1 MGNLC
6 PGPKKLDE
14 PVVGEEEF
22 VFVPEDH
29 RVEKI
34 WDHFDLIK
42 EMGQGASC
50 RVLKVIGKGSSDQY
64 AMKEMKRDDQWNPKL
79 FQTEFDILS
88 ILDNPNIVQYREA
101 WIDRN
106 FFYIVNELCTGGELF
121 ERIRDNKK
129 FNETKAQEILISIIS
144 AIKFCHSKNIVHRDL
159 KPENIMYRK
168 NSTTGDDE
176 LVIIDFG
183 DAKKVEDDA
192 HYNDF
197 VGTAFYLPPEIVR
210 NRRGW
215 ELKMSDMWSIGVI
228 AFVLVTGRPPY
239 YGTNHREI
247 LKKILSTDLKFPKKN
262 TLSLECK
269 EFISNL
275 CEKKTKKRLTAI
287 QALKHPFLCGESKE
301 EPFGPEVLACLASY
315 HSACLLKRVLVKL
328 AADSLNGQRKELL
341 IRCFNMI
348 DINDDGIISVKEL
361 SSYLHK
367 QLKFESS
374 VAQRSAQDIVKEIGS
389 KNESNITFSGFR
401 EGAISFDL
409 GQKDQIQKTFQNISD
424 GNEYVVVADL
434 DKYFRHRV
442 ENKSLTQML
451 KEIDTDNDDKISF
464 DEFSE
469 AMQSPLRA
477 AQIIRDQKGL

>member
-6 PGPKKLDE
+6 PGPAKGPEPIVGDDE
-14 PVVGEEEF
+14 F
-22 VFVPEDH
+22 TFVPPEH
-29 RVEKI
+29 RVDKVWGNFNE
-34 WDHFDLIK
+34 IK

-50 RVLKVIGKGSSDQY
+50 RVLKVNKKGFEDQF

-79 FQTEFDILS
+79 FQTEYDILNA
-88 ILDNPNIVQYREA
+88 LNHDNIVQYREA
-101 WIDRN
+101 WIDRD

-121 ERIRDNKK
+121 ERIRENKK
-129 FNETKAQEILISIIS
+129 FSEQKAVEILTDIIS
-144 AIKFCHSKNIVHRDL
+144 AVGFCHSNNIVHRDL
-159 KPENIMYRK
+159 KPENIMYRI
-168 NSTTGDDE
+168 NMETGDDE

-192 HYNDF
+192 VYNDF

-239 YGTNHREI
+239 YGTGHREI

-262 TLSLECK
+262 QLSKKCK
-269 EFISNL
+269 HFISSL
-275 CEKKTKKRLTAI
+275 CEKKTKKRLTATA
-287 QALKHPFLCGESKE
+287 ALKHEFLCGESKE
-301 EPFGPEVLACLASY
+301 EPFGPEVLSSLASY

-328 AADSLNGQRKELL
+328 AADSLNGKRKELL
-341 IRCFNMI
+341 IQCFNMI
-348 DINDDGIISVKEL
+348 DTNDDGLISVKEL
-361 SSYLHK
+361 GVYLHT
-367 QLKFESS
+367 QLHFDQ
-374 VAQRSAQDIVKEIGS
+374 ATANRSAEEIVKEIGS

-401 EGAISFDL
+401 EGAISYEL
-409 GQKDQIQKTFQNISD
+409 GQRDQIKKTFQSISD

-434 DKYFRHRV
+434 DKYFRCRV
-442 ENKSLTQML
+442 ENKSLLQML
-451 KEIDTDNDDKISF
+451 KEIDTNTDNKISF
-464 DEFSE
+464 YEFSE

-477 AQIIRDQKGL
+477 SQLIRDQRGL